1 MDGVFCAICVQ
12 NKRLFPSRENSLL
25 HLFTSANW
33 NGADL
38 FHIRRC
44 VNWIHRK
51 LCSDMTPVLTSHRV
65 SAEHLCELLARG
77 VCAVTWLNP
86 PSLWTKLNHFALPCT
101 CLCWSVHVSVL
112 LSTVQQPVLV
122 PCVQV
127 SLARGGIW
135 RQLLRLMGFSFS
147 CLQFAWNGPIAGS
160 TEHSA

>member
-1 MDGVFCAICVQ
+1 MDGVFCAIFVQ

-101 CLCWSVHVSVL
+101 CLTSLCCSALCSNLCWF
-112 LSTVQQPVLV
+112 LV
-122 PCVQV
+122 CKSALP
-127 SLARGGIW
+127 GGEF
-135 RQLLRLMGFSFS
+135 GDNCS
-147 CLQFAWNGPIAGS
+147 G
-160 TEHSA
+160 